1 MSKAEWCKERK
12 MTTYSK
18 VKQTLVSLEGA
29 KATMEMIGQIT
40 QEEQASKSLRRNSQK
55 MDIVIERIKKR
66 VKTMELEEPD
76 YKGL

>member
-1 MSKAEWCKERK
+1 MSKAEWCKGSN

-55 MDIVIERIKKR
+55 MDIVIERIQKR